1 MVTDNQEDVGSSY
14 RNAAGKGN
22 VGVEE
27 RMAID
32 GGDDGVTITAGGLA
46 GWGKNSGSSR
56 LWTSF
61 TQPA

>member
-1 MVTDNQEDVGSSY
+1 MVTDNQEDVGSY
-14 RNAAGKGN
+14 RDAAGKGN

-32 GGDDGVTITAGGLA
+32 GGDDSVMIMAGGLA

-56 LWTSF
+56 LWMGF
-61 TQPA
+61 TRPA